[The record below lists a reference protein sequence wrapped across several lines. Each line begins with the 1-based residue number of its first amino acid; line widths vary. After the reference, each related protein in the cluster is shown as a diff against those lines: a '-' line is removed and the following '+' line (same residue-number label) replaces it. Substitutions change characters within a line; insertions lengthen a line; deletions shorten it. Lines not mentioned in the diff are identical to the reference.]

1 MDITYDKAFNNVY
14 QKLDRIFRQAGKHK
28 RKDDFEPY
36 CEPFRPINDEEL
48 KSIARSEANL
58 YFSDSSRSDFLVS
71 YQALPGGFTI
81 CNILL
86 DNKLYSG
93 CSHCI
98 KSDRWLPIRGKMN
111 AFRRALE
118 QSEGVEIAGP
128 PPNLS

>member
-1 MDITYDKAFNNVY
+1 METNIVD
-14 QKLDRIFRQAGKHK
+14 LSRGKWNTFISSPILK
-28 RKDDFEPY
+28 PSRRKEDFEPY
-36 CEPFRPINDEEL
+36 CEPFRAFNSDEF
-48 KSIARSEANL
+48 KSFVRLFKNVPMQ
-58 YFSDSSRSDFLVS
+58 DVCLVS

-98 KSDRWLPIRGKMN
+98 KSDRWLPIRGKMQ

-118 QSEGVEIAGP
+118 QSGGVDILCDFKEER
-128 PPNLS
+128 L

>member
-1 MDITYDKAFNNVY
+1 MDMTYDEAFNNVF
-14 QKLDRIFRQAGKHK
+14 QKLDQIFRQASKRK

-36 CEPFRPINDEEL
+36 CEPFRAFNSDEF
-48 KSIARSEANL
+48 KSFVRLFNNVPLQDAC
-58 YFSDSSRSDFLVS
+58 LVS

-86 DNKLYSG
+86 NNKLYSG

-98 KSDRWLPIRGKMN
+98 KSDRWLPIRGQMN

-118 QSEGVEIAGP
+118 QSKGVEIEIAKEE
-128 PPNLS
+128 